1 MHISPRI
8 SIAIFG
14 WWDQPHSVLTWADV
28 KTRNL
33 TWRQLRDDY
42 ECSPQSLH
50 MLQHDK
56 AEWIHRGGLRLPDLP
71 EMTMFPVNPLT
82 DMLADIGELH
92 SMQWDHDTLY
102 KMGVTYEQMEK
113 CGMSPKIM
121 SFFRFPL
128 SAWAAL
134 GLRSPHMSSWQD
146 AESRATF
153 GMSLPELRAILDGEA

>member
-8 SIAIFG
+8 AIAIFG

-28 KTRNL
+28 KARNL
-33 TWRQLRDDY
+33 TWRLLRDEY

-50 MLQHDK
+50 TIQPDK
-56 AEWIHRGGLRLPDLP
+56 QEWVHRGGLRLADLP
-71 EMTMFPVNPLT
+71 DMHLFPVNPLT

-92 SMQWDHDTLY
+92 SMQWDHDTLQ
-102 KMGVTYEQMEK
+102 KMGVTYEQMAN

-121 SFFRFPL
+121 CFFRFPL

-134 GLRSPHMSSWQD
+134 GLRPQHLSSFKET
-146 AESRATF
+146 ESVSAF
-153 GMSLPELRAILDGEA
+153 GMGLSELRVILEGES